1 MQSAAKAPFL
11 ARFHVV
17 KCGTAAV
24 EEMNSK
30 GEEGIVLDL
39 KMVTFYHYDY
49 NKMRSTTLIHLHNIC
64 FTMTGIMHKNILHVK
79 IYYA

>member
-30 GEEGIVLDL
+30 GEEGIYIYIYIYTVYVKDRFKTRTNL
-39 KMVTFYHYDY
+39 KPVQF
-49 NKMRSTTLIHLHNIC
+49 
-64 FTMTGIMHKNILHVK
+64 
-79 IYYA
+79 

>member
-30 GEEGIVLDL
+30 GEEGIVL
-39 KMVTFYHYDY
+39 T
-49 NKMRSTTLIHLHNIC
+49 
-64 FTMTGIMHKNILHVK
+64 
-79 IYYA
+79 